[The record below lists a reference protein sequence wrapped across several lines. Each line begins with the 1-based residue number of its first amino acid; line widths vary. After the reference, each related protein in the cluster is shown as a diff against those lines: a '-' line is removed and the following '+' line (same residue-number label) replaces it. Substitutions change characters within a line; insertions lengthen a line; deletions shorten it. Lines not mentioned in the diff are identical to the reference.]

1 MRWEAKAGMSGSG
14 EFLPSIL
21 AISDDV
27 CQILDSSKGFGGQR
41 KALHVFDKEGDIWC
55 WLS

>member
-1 MRWEAKAGMSGSG
+1 MIGSG

-41 KALHVFDKEGDIWC
+41 KALHVFDKEGDI
-55 WLS
+55 